1 MLDPNDLCKS
11 APCYMDILCIEIRSR
26 IHRLIH
32 LASVVTVIFIM
43 YIARKP
49 TPVIL
54 LERYVVVKN
63 KERMSHVS
71 HYRCDKWSSL

>member
-1 MLDPNDLCKS
+1 
-11 APCYMDILCIEIRSR
+11 
-26 IHRLIH
+26 
-32 LASVVTVIFIM
+32 M

-71 HYRCDKWSSL
+71 RHRSDKWLDDGGWHSASPYHSILGKGGQYVLQRVRKVLLIGRALGIPLT